1 AFSPDGRTL
10 AAIASDQSYCVWDST
25 TGKKLKQ
32 VSLLLGT
39 SERAKSVHHTAEGP
53 VMLVYKREEE
63 AISTCLWNM
72 ATDKRSPFVEV
83 SRGALIPRLA
93 ICPNGKFLAYE
104 NKLCEIATGRIIR
117 QFKAVETRL
126 LIYRIDFSP
135 NGNMLAY
142 WIGDLAGDTGTILLV
157 DVSTGKKILHIGDSD
172 SEFPDQRFRSAPV
185 LSPDGRFVAYWE
197 RPSDRIHVKNTAV
210 EPDADWSPR
219 TSGETPIAFSP
230 DSRTLITRDP
240 SRIFCVFGRW
250 PHGCSVRQSRLS
262 PMLTRSR
269 C

>member
-1 AFSPDGRTL
+1 MNRRTKLVTMAIAAAALAAGMGYSGVHPAERGKPSPSKSNAIVSVAFSPDGRTL

-63 AISTCLWNM
+63 AISSCLWNM

-117 QFKAVETRL
+117 QFKAVE
-126 LIYRIDFSP
+126 
-135 NGNMLAY
+135 
-142 WIGDLAGDTGTILLV
+142 
-157 DVSTGKKILHIGDSD
+157 
-172 SEFPDQRFRSAPV
+172 
-185 LSPDGRFVAYWE
+185 
-197 RPSDRIHVKNTAV
+197 
-210 EPDADWSPR
+210 
-219 TSGETPIAFSP
+219 
-230 DSRTLITRDP
+230 
-240 SRIFCVFGRW
+240 
-250 PHGCSVRQSRLS
+250 
-262 PMLTRSR
+262 
-269 C
+269 